1 MKNVFRNSVATL
13 AVLFA
18 SACVTAPAAV
28 TTTAPAAFPV
38 AVTEASIPVAT
49 PDAAGPTPAMWKV
62 QDADTT
68 IYLFGTMHLLPPGE
82 QWLTGEVRRA
92 FDSAS
97 TLRMELASLDPTP
110 AEAQSMMGRGMAAP
124 GSAPL
129 TSLLTDA
136 EKATLAAAAGKIGL
150 PVQAIDGMRPWLVSL
165 LTAVA
170 MATELGLDPSTGAE
184 KVLTRLAN
192 ESGKTI
198 EGFETFDQQIGFFA
212 NMPDDLSLASLKI
225 GLAQYA
231 DASNMM
237 QRMLDAWMSGDAARL
252 DGIMNE
258 GLETTPEV
266 RKVLLEDR
274 NRRWADWIDSR
285 MDQPGTVFV
294 AVGGGHL
301 VGHDS
306 VQVFLQQHGHTSVQV
321 TGKR

>member
-1 MKNVFRNSVATL
+1 MKNVFRNSVAAL

-18 SACVTAPAAV
+18 SACATAPAAV
-28 TTTAPAAFPV
+28 TTTATAAAPSAAIVPV
-38 AVTEASIPVAT
+38 NPN
-49 PDAAGPTPAMWKV
+49 PAMWKV

-92 FDSAS
+92 FDSSS

-124 GSAPL
+124 GTAPL
-129 TSLLTDA
+129 TSQLTDR
-136 EKATLAAAAGKIGL
+136 EKAILTAAAGKIGL
-150 PVQAIDGMRPWLVSL
+150 PVQAVDSMRPWLVSL

-170 MATELGLDPSTGAE
+170 MATELGLDPETGAE
-184 KVLTRLAN
+184 KVLKRLALEN
-192 ESGKTI
+192 GKTI
-198 EGFETFDQQIGFFA
+198 EGFETFDEQIGFFA
-212 NMPDDLSLASLKI
+212 NMPDALSLASLKV

-231 DASNMM
+231 DARNMM
-237 QRMLDAWMSGDAARL
+237 QRMLDAWMSGDSASL

-258 GLETTPEV
+258 GLQTTPEI

-274 NRRWADWIDSR
+274 NRRWADWIDTR